1 MILPDIWL
9 NISPAKTE
17 LFLWF
22 TFLDKLPTRDHLFS
36 IGLCPIGS
44 NFCIFCGR
52 FGEST
57 EHILLHCH
65 FSWMVWSFFC
75 KWWGIKLVVPSNLVL
90 LFQQWK
96 SYASGYVQ
104 IRFWTCLFYAIV
116 WTLWLHRNEVIFDNS
131 SVSCLRIQKLAFF
144 RVSAWCRAYSPHIS
158 ITATDLMQ
166 SADCIKSCSRLKRRC

>member
-1 MILPDIWL
+1 MLAILNHVSLSLVKEDRVAWSSSYSKNFSVNSLYKEVLRLIASHDQVILPDIWL

-22 TFLDKLPTRDHLFS
+22 GFLDKLPTRDHLFS

-75 KWWGIKLVVPSNLVL
+75 KWWGIKLVVLSNLVL
-90 LFQQWK
+90 LF
-96 SYASGYVQ
+96 
-104 IRFWTCLFYAIV
+104 
-116 WTLWLHRNEVIFDNS
+116 
-131 SVSCLRIQKLAFF
+131 
-144 RVSAWCRAYSPHIS
+144 
-158 ITATDLMQ
+158 
-166 SADCIKSCSRLKRRC
+166 